1 MKIILLLTLF
11 VSTLAA
17 GQQEISLY
25 SGAIPNSQKLVTPV
39 DTILTK
45 NVGTNKIEILQGVVK
60 PTLTIYLPD
69 PAKAT
74 GSAVIICPGGGYP
87 ILATSHE
94 GYDVAK
100 RLNEEGIA
108 RFRFEVSVTQGRHYE
123 RQTHRAPGRMHNVLF
138 NWFAKMQSRGI
149 SIPTK

>member
-25 SGAIPNSQKLVTPV
+25 AGAIPNSQKPV
-39 DTILTK
+39 SPIDTTLTK
-45 NVGTNKIEILQGVVK
+45 DVGANKIEILQGIVK

-74 GSAVIICPGGGYP
+74 GSAVIICPGGGYS

-94 GYDVAK
+94 GYEVAK

-108 RFRFEVSVTQGRHYE
+108 AF
-123 RQTHRAPGRMHNVLF
+123 VLKY
-138 NWFAKMQSRGI
+138 WLPKGGI
-149 SIPTK
+149 MIDKK